1 MSKKSRSENLSVTFK
16 AQQADGW
23 AFAVGECFR
32 TQLDIRLEE
41 RMDTEANLEKKNRL
55 GRSLEPSEK
64 VKRSVWTQGTPPA
77 YSFGRGHIFHEVE
90 ESPEGVRRSIVV
102 LLARPDPGAPVEK
115 QSTDET
121 GTEVT
126 VVTETEEGGSKDGF
140 VDYEILTYRNGTLV
154 SDADGSA
161 VKEQSSRTQAGFA
174 ELLRMGR

>member
-1 MSKKSRSENLSVTFK
+1 MSQKRRTENLSVTFDN
-16 AQQADGW
+16 QQADGW
-23 AFAVGECFR
+23 VFAVGECFR
-32 TQLDIRLEE
+32 MQLDIRLDE
-41 RMDTEANLEKKNRL
+41 RVDTEANLEKKNRL
-55 GRSLEPSEK
+55 GRSLTPSEK

-90 ESPEGVRRSIVV
+90 ESLEGVRRSIVV
-102 LLARPDPGAPVEK
+102 LLARPDPGALVER
-115 QSTDET
+115 QSIDEA

-126 VVTETEEGGSKDGF
+126 VVTETDEGGSKGGF

-174 ELLRMGR
+174 ELLRVGR